1 MQRRILGRVWEEA
14 GRLELL
20 SGTEDERKVLTALL
34 ALTEQEIHR
43 TRMREVWRDARQRK
57 ADVGNGSSPA
67 EEA

>member
-14 GRLELL
+14 GRLDIL

-34 ALTEQEIHR
+34 ALTEQEIHQA
-43 TRMREVWRDARQRK
+43 RMREVWKDARQRK
-57 ADVGNGSSPA
+57 ADAGNGSSPA

>member
-34 ALTEQEIHR
+34 ALTEQEIHQA
-43 TRMREVWRDARQRK
+43 RMREMWRDARQRK
-57 ADVGNGSSPA
+57 TDAGNGSSPS
-67 EEA
+67 EEV

>member
-1 MQRRILGRVWEEA
+1 MQRRILGRVWDEA
-14 GRLELL
+14 GRLDIL

-43 TRMREVWRDARQRK
+43 ARMREVWKGARQRK
-57 ADVGNGSSPA
+57 ADAGNGSSPA